1 VAGSVVAGDR
11 VDCIVIGAGVVG
23 LACARELALRGRE
36 VLVLEQEGMIGS
48 GISSRN
54 SEVIHSGIY
63 YPTGSLKARLC
74 VEGRERLY
82 RYCAEH
88 GVEHAQVGKLIVAT
102 RKDEVAKLEDY
113 RARALANDAGDLA
126 LLDARAVH
134 SIEPEVSC
142 VAALWSPRT
151 GIVDSHGYMLALQ
164 ADLEARGGEVVT
176 RSPVVAGRV
185 AGHELVIVAGRDVA
199 LELSARTVVNAAGLM
214 APSISR
220 LIDGVAAG
228 HVPHPYF
235 AKGHYYSLTGRSP
248 FGHLVYPVAGSG
260 GLGVHVTLDLAGQA
274 RFGPDIEWIDN
285 IDYSF
290 DDSRRASFV
299 EAIRRYY
306 PALDPARLQPAYTG
320 IRPKLV
326 PKGTPD
332 ADFRIDGPAQ
342 HGMEGYV
349 ALYGIESP
357 GLTATLSIADRV
369 ANCLDAA
376 RGT

>member
-1 VAGSVVAGDR
+1 MAGDR

-23 LACARELALRGRE
+23 LACARELAQRGRE
-36 VLVLEQEGMIGS
+36 VLVLEQESVIGS

-88 GVEHAQVGKLIVAT
+88 GVEHAHVGKLIVAT
-102 RKDEVAKLEDY
+102 REDELARLEDY
-113 RARALANDAGDLA
+113 RARALANKAGELA

-134 SIEPEVSC
+134 AIEPAVSC

-176 RSPVVAGRV
+176 RSPVVSGRLDGREIVIEAGQ
-185 AGHELVIVAGRDVA
+185 GVA
-199 LELSARTVVNAAGLM
+199 LELCARSVINAAGLM
-214 APSISR
+214 APAISR
-220 LIDGVAAG
+220 LIGGGAAER
-228 HVPHPYF
+228 VPQPYF
-235 AKGHYYSLTGRSP
+235 AKGHYYSLSGRSP
-248 FGHLVYPVAGSG
+248 FRHLVYPVASGG
-260 GLGVHVTLDLAGQA
+260 GLGIHVTLDLAGQA
-274 RFGPDIEWIDN
+274 RFGPDIEWIES

-290 DDSRRASFV
+290 DDSRRARFA

-306 PALDPARLQPAYTG
+306 PALDETHLQPAYTG

-326 PKGTPD
+326 PKGAPD
-332 ADFRIDGPAQ
+332 GDFVIDGPAQ
-342 HGMEGYV
+342 HGIDGYV

-357 GLTATLSIADRV
+357 GLTATLAIADRV
-369 ANCLDAA
+369 ASCLGTPG
-376 RGT
+376 RG